1 VHRPVRKRFRRSA
14 AVDTT
19 GSHLVHKESFMR
31 HFIGKFVWLGLMLA
45 TPVAFAQSTSAAK
58 EPPRAVIS
66 LYRVAPGKHEAFL
79 KWMADRDAIDKQLGL
94 PRAQWYAHY
103 QGDSWDYIAIAPALT
118 DAQQKKE
125 DDAAKAKGL
134 TIGAKSSI
142 EFRQFIASHT
152 DTVAFGP
159 MNVSDMDAMVN
170 SP

>member
-1 VHRPVRKRFRRSA
+1 
-14 AVDTT
+14 
-19 GSHLVHKESFMR
+19 MR
-31 HFIGKFVWLGLMLA
+31 HVIGKVVWLGLMLA

-58 EPPRAVIS
+58 EPRAIVS

-103 QGDSWDYIAIAPALT
+103 QGDSWDYVAIAPELT

-134 TIGAKSSI
+134 TFGARASV

-159 MNVSDMDAMVN
+159 MSASELAGAVN
-170 SP
+170 TP

>member
-1 VHRPVRKRFRRSA
+1 
-14 AVDTT
+14 
-19 GSHLVHKESFMR
+19 MR
-31 HFIGKFVWLGLMLA
+31 HVIGKVVWLGLMLA

-58 EPPRAVIS
+58 EPRAIVS

-103 QGDSWDYIAIAPALT
+103 QGDSWDYVAIAPELT

-134 TIGAKSSI
+134 TIGAKASV

-159 MNVSDMDAMVN
+159 MSASELAGAVN
-170 SP
+170 TP

>member
-1 VHRPVRKRFRRSA
+1 
-14 AVDTT
+14 
-19 GSHLVHKESFMR
+19 MR
-31 HFIGKFVWLGLMLA
+31 HFIGKLALLGLLLA
-45 TPVAFAQSTSAAK
+45 TPVVYAQSAAAAK
-58 EPPRAVIS
+58 EPAKAIVS

-94 PRAQWYAHY
+94 PRAQWYAHF
-103 QGDSWDYIAIAPALT
+103 QGDSWDYVAIAPVLT

-134 TIGAKSSI
+134 TTGAKSSI

-152 DTVAFGP
+152 DTMAFGP
-159 MNVSDMDAMVN
+159 MSVSDMVSLIN